1 MATIESVSPE
11 LAFHIRQN
19 TQWGKLPPSVK
30 EVHYYLK
37 TYVIDLFTH
46 LFLCLLMQSMNNS
59 RGVYEQ
65 NIVQY
70 SIANQLVW
78 KTNLGGCD

>member
-37 TYVIDLFTH
+37 TYVIDLFV
-46 LFLCLLMQSMNNS
+46 C
-59 RGVYEQ
+59 
-65 NIVQY
+65 
-70 SIANQLVW
+70 
-78 KTNLGGCD
+78 